1 MFPPHVTGKR
11 DFEKLE
17 QSAGLTFCKNGLLF
31 SQPCDI
37 QPVSEVS
44 FDWLHVFLVN
54 GIFQSH
60 WNLMKPALIA
70 IGVSHQVMMEYLK
83 NWMAPKDQK
92 ANVDASLATLDKT
105 KSKEWK
111 PAASEAL
118 SLYPLL
124 RQLIL
129 GRLDRTD
136 SAPHSASL
144 RGFLELLKV
153 LDQLSIVNK
162 GGIVDPRDLHRRI
175 TRYLELFHASYGP
188 GEMVPKFHYALH
200 LPLLLEQHG
209 MLISCFTHERK
220 HKSLKVW
227 ANQLCNAQS
236 ASS

>member
-1 MFPPHVTGKR
+1 MTGKR

-105 KSKEWK
+105 KNKEWK

-144 RGFLELLKV
+144 RGFLELSQGAGPTFYRQQGRHCRSGRPPSA
-153 LDQLSIVNK
+153 DHSILGVVPCELRAW
-162 GGIVDPRDLHRRI
+162 GDGPQVSLRI
-175 TRYLELFHASYGP
+175 TFAVAFGATMACSS
-188 GEMVPKFHYALH
+188 VVLH
-200 LPLLLEQHG
+200 TNVNTSH
-209 MLISCFTHERK
+209 
-220 HKSLKVW
+220 
-227 ANQLCNAQS
+227 
-236 ASS
+236 

>member
-1 MFPPHVTGKR
+1 MTGKR

-92 ANVDASLATLDKT
+92 ANVRCIAGDFRQDKNQGVET
-105 KSKEWK
+105 GCIGS
-111 PAASEAL
+111 PFVVPTAA
-118 SLYPLL
+118 P
-124 RQLIL
+124 
-129 GRLDRTD
+129 T
-136 SAPHSASL
+136 HS
-144 RGFLELLKV
+144 G
-153 LDQLSIVNK
+153 Q
-162 GGIVDPRDLHRRI
+162 
-175 TRYLELFHASYGP
+175 T
-188 GEMVPKFHYALH
+188 
-200 LPLLLEQHG
+200 
-209 MLISCFTHERK
+209 
-220 HKSLKVW
+220 
-227 ANQLCNAQS
+227 
-236 ASS
+236 

>member
-1 MFPPHVTGKR
+1 MTGKR

-70 IGVSHQVMMEYLK
+70 IGVSHEVMMEYLK

-105 KSKEWK
+105 KNKEWK

-162 GGIVDPRDLHRRI
+162 GGIVDPRPPSADHSILGVVPCELRAWGDGPQVSLRI
-175 TRYLELFHASYGP
+175 TFAVAFGATWHAHQLFY
-188 GEMVPKFHYALH
+188 
-200 LPLLLEQHG
+200 
-209 MLISCFTHERK
+209 TRT
-220 HKSLKVW
+220 
-227 ANQLCNAQS
+227 
-236 ASS
+236 